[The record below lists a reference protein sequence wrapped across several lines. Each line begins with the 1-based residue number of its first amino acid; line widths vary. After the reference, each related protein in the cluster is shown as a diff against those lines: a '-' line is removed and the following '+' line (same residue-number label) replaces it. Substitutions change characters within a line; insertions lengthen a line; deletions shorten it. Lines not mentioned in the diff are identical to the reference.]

1 LSETNLNKGISL
13 RPLNSVVD
21 FNYNAVTNMVIW
33 PNCYDPTRPNIRNTV
48 LNAGD
53 VLTGLLDQPGSYYTS
68 LVGTG
73 SITEIDIAV
82 KSSGMGNGYGRTV
95 G

>member
-33 PNCYDPTRPNIRNTV
+33 PNCYDVTRPNIRNVV

-82 KSSGMGNGYGRTV
+82 YLDGMMNGYNRIV

>member
-21 FNYNAVTNMVIW
+21 FNNNAVTNMVVW
-33 PNCYDPTRPNIRNTV
+33 PNCDDVTRPTIKNAF
-48 LNAGD
+48 LNCGD

-82 KSSGMGNGYGRTV
+82 NGSGMNNGYGRTV

>member
-1 LSETNLNKGISL
+1 
-13 RPLNSVVD
+13 
-21 FNYNAVTNMVIW
+21 
-33 PNCYDPTRPNIRNTV
+33 

-82 KSSGMGNGYGRTV
+82 NGSGMNNGYGRTV